1 MISRDEILET
11 KQKVHELDEKIGKIG
26 KEQFPSVIRLAG
38 ALKEILD
45 GIEGIKQ
52 REQAMHDPHVNKRIK
67 LMKQGIKLG
76 KNIKY
81 FEDNIVLEFD
91 AGNLTEEMGKKFV
104 AITKLIKKN
113 QMPVAVL
120 QFKYFEDI
128 LDLDEQYAQAKE
140 KLESE
145 EEALQKEEYRIKALQ
160 ESLLELESQE
170 VDEAKVGEYT
180 QYISNLEKIEKI
192 RFDYLSSLSAES
204 VGTLVENQYLISQ
217 LPSPQTQ
224 DVSEIRSF
232 LGEYPR
238 VGTLRM
244 LQLTELFSASDAKLS
259 HICAETSKFKRV
271 ILENKSFFD
280 NLHNIAQTNFLALN
294 FEDEKVMEFYT
305 KKGAKDIL
313 AQIKAA
319 STNKEELKAEYE
331 KHQKIEEKK
340 EELKEYSQE
349 QLEAELKQIRSN
361 LELLNSEYMP
371 NAQSPRAEKGEGFFS
386 RLGSFFKN

>member
-170 VDEAKVGEYT
+170 VDKAKVEEYK
-180 QYISNLEKIEKI
+180 QYLANLEKIEKI